1 MSSHAFTYVNTYNL
15 LNRNMKLKSM
25 TDVVIVSGVRT
36 PIGRFQGGLSTLS
49 ACQLGSIAL
58 KEALRRAR
66 IDTVDEVI
74 MGNVLSAGL
83 GQNPA
88 RQAAIGAGIPVNV
101 NAFTVNKVCGS
112 GLKAVMLAAQAI
124 KVGDA
129 DIIAAGGMENMTRAP
144 YILFNAR
151 EGYRLGDGKLVD
163 AMVHDGLWDVY
174 NDFHMGITGEIIAEK
189 FSITRE
195 DADILAFES
204 HQKSIKAQEE
214 GKFKDE
220 IIPVTYETRKG
231 KVTVD
236 TDEGPRKDTSL
247 EVLAKLKPVFKKE
260 GVVTAGNASQ
270 ISDGASAVV
279 VMSEKKARELGL
291 DPLAR
296 IIDYCA
302 AGLEPELVMEAP
314 IPCVRNLLKKTGKT
328 MEDID
333 LFEHNEAF
341 ATASCAVKKELQVP
355 HDIFNVHGGAVALG
369 HPIGCSGARVLVTL
383 IYAMKDRGAHRGIA
397 TLCLGGGN
405 AVGMMIEI

>member
-1 MSSHAFTYVNTYNL
+1 
-15 LNRNMKLKSM
+15 M

-58 KEALRRAR
+58 KEALRRAG

-74 MGNVLSAGL
+74 MGNVVSAGL

-101 NAFTVNKVCGS
+101 NSFTVNKVCGS

-144 YILFNAR
+144 YMLFNAR

-189 FSITRE
+189 FGITRE
-195 DADILAFES
+195 DADKLAFES

-220 IIPVTYETRKG
+220 IIPATYETRKG
-231 KVTVD
+231 EVIVD

-247 EVLAKLKPVFKKE
+247 EVLAKLKPVFKKD

-302 AGLEPELVMEAP
+302 VGLEPELVMEAP
-314 IPCVRNLLKKTGKT
+314 IPCVRKLFQKTGKS
-328 MEDID
+328 MKDID

-369 HPIGCSGARVLVTL
+369 HPIGCSGSRVLVTL
-383 IYAMKDRGAHRGIA
+383 MYAMKDRGAHRGIA

-405 AVGMMIEI
+405 AVGMMIET

>member
-1 MSSHAFTYVNTYNL
+1 
-15 LNRNMKLKSM
+15 M

-36 PIGRFQGGLSTLS
+36 PIGRFQGGFSTLS

-58 KEALRRAR
+58 KEALRRAGL
-66 IDTVDEVI
+66 DTVDEVI
-74 MGNVLSAGL
+74 MGNVVSAGL

-88 RQAAIGAGIPVNV
+88 RQAAIGAGIPVDV
-101 NAFTVNKVCGS
+101 NSFTVNKVCGS
-112 GLKAVMLAAQAI
+112 GLKAIMLAAQAI

-129 DIIAAGGMENMTRAP
+129 EVIAAGGMENMTRAP
-144 YILFNAR
+144 YMLFKAR
-151 EGYRLGDGKLVD
+151 DGYRLGDGQLVD
-163 AMVHDGLWDVY
+163 GMVHDGLWDIY

-189 FSITRE
+189 FGISRE
-195 DADILAFES
+195 EADTLAFES
-204 HQKSIKAQEE
+204 HQKSIRAQEE
-214 GKFKDE
+214 GKFKEE

-231 KVTVD
+231 EVTVD

-247 EVLAKLKPVFKKE
+247 EVLAKLKPVFKKD

-279 VMSEKKARELGL
+279 VMSEKKAETLGL
-291 DPLAR
+291 EPLAR
-296 IIDYCA
+296 IVDYCA
-302 AGLEPELVMEAP
+302 AGLAPELVMEAP
-314 IPCVRNLLKKTGKT
+314 IPCVRKLFQKTGKSIK
-328 MEDID
+328 DVD

-355 HDIFNVHGGAVALG
+355 PDIFNVHGGAVALG

-383 IYAMKDRGAHRGIA
+383 MYAMKHRGAQRGVA

-405 AVGMMIEI
+405 AVGMMIEV